1 LNHQTNSSL
10 KPKAMKKL
18 NSISPF
24 IVLLTPVILI
34 IGLLMM
40 NLDNEIPAE
49 RQNASLKLQVPSLK
63 IMVSSIF

>member
-1 LNHQTNSSL
+1 MNHQTNQVL
-10 KPKAMKKL
+10 KLKLMKKL

-49 RQNASLKLQVPSLK
+49 RQHASLKLQVPSLK
-63 IMVSSIF
+63 VLVNNIF

>member
-1 LNHQTNSSL
+1 
-10 KPKAMKKL
+10 MKKL

>member
-1 LNHQTNSSL
+1 
-10 KPKAMKKL
+10 MKKL

-40 NLDNEIPAE
+40 NLNNEIPAE
-49 RQNASLKLQVPSLK
+49 RQNASLKLQMPSLK
-63 IMVSSIF
+63 VMVSSIF

>member
-1 LNHQTNSSL
+1 
-10 KPKAMKKL
+10 MKKF

-40 NLDNEIPAE
+40 NLNNEIPVE
-49 RQNASLKLQVPSLK
+49 RQQASMKLQVPSFK
-63 IMVSSIF
+63 VMINTIF